1 MIIGNS
7 TFDTK
12 RRAYVMGI
20 LNVTPDSFSDG
31 GKFNNLD
38 DALFH
43 AERMIKDG
51 AAIIDV
57 GGESTRPGYVMIPDD
72 EEIERTAPVIEALKK
87 RFDAVISLDTYKSR
101 VAAAGIAAGADMI
114 NDIWGLKCDSDM
126 ADVISR
132 AGVSCC
138 LMHNRLLPGE
148 AGRDSEHGRDD
159 ENEHG
164 RGAGREAGS
173 MSLSCSGGCCS
184 SKIEEDVLFDLRESV
199 FKAKRAGIAD
209 ERIMIDPGIG
219 FGKTYEM
226 NLRMLGH
233 LSALSELGFPVLLGT
248 SRKSVIGMTL
258 KNAVDERCAGTVAT
272 TVYGFLCGCRFFRVH
287 DVKENVDALRMI
299 TAIKES
305 D

>member
-148 AGRDSEHGRDD
+148 AGR
-159 ENEHG
+159 
-164 RGAGREAGS
+164 EAGS

-248 SRKSVIGMTL
+248 SRKSVIGLTL